1 MPVARGT
8 PWYVSPERMAGPQH
22 APAALAALAAFA
34 ALAAPAVVAALAAG
48 GVIACGPSFQAV
60 YESDVHFEH
69 CYALDEKSV
78 SEDLKKD
85 CWREWLRGYTYGQ
98 SNDRVEYAAT
108 RFSQLSLDPT
118 LPSEDVRDAGARR
131 AHKPER
137 TIAAPLPTSAFAPP
151 PNVNTLEVRDAAA
164 SVDASRV
171 REVHALAQAPGS
183 ECVAGCEDRWNGCRG
198 GCKNSACDACDRAY
212 RACMP
217 TCFQAEAG
225 APRPLPLK

>member
-1 MPVARGT
+1 
-8 PWYVSPERMAGPQH
+8 MAGLQQ
-22 APAALAALAAFA
+22 APAALALWAL
-34 ALAAPAVVAALAAG
+34 VAALAAG
-48 GVIACGPSFQAV
+48 GAMACGPSFQAV

-69 CYALDEKSV
+69 CYALDEKNV
-78 SEDLKKD
+78 SEDIKKD

-118 LPSEDVRDAGARR
+118 LPSEDVRYAGAGR
-131 AHKPER
+131 AHKSER

-151 PNVNTLEVRDAAA
+151 PNVNTLEVRDASA
-164 SVDASRV
+164 SVDSGRV

-198 GCKNSACDACDRAY
+198 GCKDRACDACDRTY

-217 TCFQAEAG
+217 TCFQEAG
-225 APRPLPLK
+225 APHK